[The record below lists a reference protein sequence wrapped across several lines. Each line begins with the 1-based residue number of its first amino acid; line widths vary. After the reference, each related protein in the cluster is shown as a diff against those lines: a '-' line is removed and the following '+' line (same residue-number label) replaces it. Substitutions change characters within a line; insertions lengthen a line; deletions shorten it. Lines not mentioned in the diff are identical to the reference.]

1 MPDGATKRP
10 KEIRSF
16 SSKFGI
22 MSEMLTFG
30 YSKIK
35 TIRFGSSLSY
45 FGGNNKTDLVFNSIV
60 ELPERHLYFE
70 GTTPPTFGTY
80 AFYTDY
86 NVCEVLL
93 PLTSIHVPAG
103 CKEAYKTALHN
114 ANSAYDAYFGLI
126 VEDI

>member
-22 MSEMLTFG
+22 ISEMLTFG

-45 FGGNNKTDLVFNSIV
+45 FGGNNKT
-60 ELPERHLYFE
+60 
-70 GTTPPTFGTY
+70 
-80 AFYTDY
+80 
-86 NVCEVLL
+86 
-93 PLTSIHVPAG
+93 
-103 CKEAYKTALHN
+103 ALHN